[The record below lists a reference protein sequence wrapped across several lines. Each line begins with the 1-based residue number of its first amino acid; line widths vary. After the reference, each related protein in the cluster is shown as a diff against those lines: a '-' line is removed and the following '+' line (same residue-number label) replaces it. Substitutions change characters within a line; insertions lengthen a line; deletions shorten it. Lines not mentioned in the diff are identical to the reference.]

1 MVFGCRF
8 FLHIPD
14 VILDSLVG
22 KNHCIFFRKSFQ
34 LYDQLTGMN
43 HVDQKNAKEHS
54 DEKGKRQIPGEPI
67 KSLQDVRVDEK
78 IVYCTQYRPGS

>member
-43 HVDQKNAKEHS
+43 HVNQKDSKEHS
-54 DEKGKRQIPGEPI
+54 DEKRKRQIPGKPV
-67 KSLQDVRVDEK
+67 KSFQNMWMDQK
-78 IVYCTQYRPGS
+78 IVDGT